1 MLKLRTR
8 PPITA
13 SDRARPARGSLAGVP
28 ASAGVPAFAAGLAP
42 ATSTIG
48 RTGRM
53 HGEMPARN
61 PATMPTRTSSTIPPP
76 PCFGPFAASTRYS

>member
-13 SDRARPARGSLAGVP
+13 SDRARPARGILAGVP
-28 ASAGVPAFAAGLAP
+28 APAGRLAP
-42 ATSTIG
+42 ATSTTG
-48 RTGRM
+48 RTGKM

-61 PATMPTRTSSTIPPP
+61 PATMPTTTSSTIPPP
-76 PCFGPFAASTRYS
+76 PSPSPPA